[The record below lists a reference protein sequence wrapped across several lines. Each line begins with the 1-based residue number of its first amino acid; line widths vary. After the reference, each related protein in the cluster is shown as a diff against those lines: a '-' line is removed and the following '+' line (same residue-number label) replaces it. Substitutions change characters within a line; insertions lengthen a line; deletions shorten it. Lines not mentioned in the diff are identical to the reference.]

1 MHDRTIMP
9 PIANGFLLQQWRML
23 HQCEKSFTF
32 NLLLLTLFQWNAL
45 YNLYILLTSLTPTNN
60 FQRAPSSLTPSWC
73 LSIASLITFTTRQN
87 AGTSISGTRLRAAP
101 AGIAAWSSAP
111 SPCSFP
117 AASMSSAES
126 SSCVA
131 PPRSPGKVKCRYHS
145 LHYQHSKY

>member
-32 NLLLLTLFQWNAL
+32 NLLLLTPFQWNA
-45 YNLYILLTSLTPTNN
+45 LYILLTSLTPTNN

-73 LSIASLITFTTRQN
+73 LSTVSLITFTTRQN

-111 SPCSFP
+111 SPCFSP
-117 AASMSSAES
+117 AASMSSAAS